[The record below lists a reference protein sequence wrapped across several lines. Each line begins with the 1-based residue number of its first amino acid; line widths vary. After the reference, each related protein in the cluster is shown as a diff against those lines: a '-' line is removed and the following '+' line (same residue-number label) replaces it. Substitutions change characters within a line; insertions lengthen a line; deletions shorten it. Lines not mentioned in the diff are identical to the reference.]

1 MEAIMSHV
9 GNHDSRQSTALLY
22 QFLRWNL
29 SCNILWVRRNLLFK
43 LGFLVP
49 LRTDG
54 FSCYNPTETR
64 VREITRRRVK
74 QIILSIYRLSFTEWS
89 GWGKKEISAPLKS
102 VQTHTKS
109 WIQSILIILF
119 LLWKHVQYTIV
130 SGLGALAEFSNF
142 SWIHHLN
149 GTFYLG
155 QNWSPWLKLSRCPIH
170 YYQWSG
176 RFSWIQQI

>member
-1 MEAIMSHV
+1 MEWSVSHVGNHDSRRQSWVMTFPQKEILFPMFFLQAWGARWRQSWVTLAIMTHV

-29 SCNILWVRRNLLFK
+29 SCNISWVRRNLLFK

-74 QIILSIYRLSFTEWS
+74 QIILSLSTVSVFLNDFRS
-89 GWGKKEISAPLKS
+89 GWGKKEISAPL
-102 VQTHTKS
+102 Q
-109 WIQSILIILF
+109 LF
-119 LLWKHVQYTIV
+119 KLEKLLKRRLLNYG
-130 SGLGALAEFSNF
+130 SGGYKDL
-142 SWIHHLN
+142 
-149 GTFYLG
+149 
-155 QNWSPWLKLSRCPIH
+155 
-170 YYQWSG
+170 
-176 RFSWIQQI
+176 